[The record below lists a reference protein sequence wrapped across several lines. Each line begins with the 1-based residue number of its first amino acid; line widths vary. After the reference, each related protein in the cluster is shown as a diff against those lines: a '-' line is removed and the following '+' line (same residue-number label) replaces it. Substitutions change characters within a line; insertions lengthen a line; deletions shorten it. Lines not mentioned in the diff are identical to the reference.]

1 MRLSQACWEVFLRTW
16 LMGDVEKRRIGVGLL
31 RHCMDCGIIG
41 LIGRMADVGGIVV
54 VIDGWS

>member
-1 MRLSQACWEVFLRTW
+1 
-16 LMGDVEKRRIGVGLL
+16 MGDVEKRRIGVGLL